1 MAGTE
6 DGARPSADIL
16 QFILNAYYG
25 SIPFEFCC
33 ELARNS
39 SVEFTQI
46 NGVFK
51 NVRRCEI
58 HFNCLSE
65 KDINMVKLYC
75 QDDIDEPSVSYY
87 RSLPVERA
95 TKMADNSKQYGR
107 YIKALLTAISRPPY
121 IDIPWVTRVHLPGA
135 LSVTDCVF
143 LTSIRSSNL
152 FYTLQ
157 LKYG

>member
-1 MAGTE
+1 MAGYP
-6 DGARPSADIL
+6 DGAGPSADIL

-25 SIPFEFCC
+25 SISFEFCC

-39 SVEFTQI
+39 TVNFTQI

-51 NVRRCEI
+51 KVRQCEI
-58 HFNCLSE
+58 HFNCLSQ
-65 KDINMVKLYC
+65 KDLDMVKLYC
-75 QDDIDEPSVSYY
+75 KDDIDEPSVSYY

-95 TKMADNSKQYGR
+95 SKLADDPKQYGR
-107 YIKALLTAISRPPY
+107 YIQALLTAISRPPY
-121 IDIPWVTRVHLPGA
+121 IEIPWVTRVQLPNA
-135 LSVTDCVF
+135 LSVKDCVF